1 MRKKKC
7 FLCCLKCEKKN
18 IEAFNYLGQGMMFY
32 RDVVHAKEI
41 GPKGKNFLDPR
52 IARAKMME
60 ATVTV

>member
-1 MRKKKC
+1 MK
-7 FLCCLKCEKKN
+7 KKN